1 MDTPSA
7 DGPASSIP
15 APGPRYATRIG
26 IPATVACVVAG
37 LVIASAWDT
46 LAPATTVR
54 VVPAVFEREVI
65 PATDPATQAP
75 PASTRSVQAPGWLE
89 AEPFAVACTALA
101 DGVVAEIHVLEG
113 QPVAPSQIIATL
125 VPEDAQLSLARA
137 DAELRIAEATL
148 AVAQADL
155 RAAQTEWNE
164 PVERRR
170 AVAATSAQLAETEAS
185 LAQLPS
191 LIATERAALDR
202 LIEEHKRVKN
212 ALESGAINE
221 IEEIIS
227 RKRVD
232 EQQAKLDSV
241 ERSRGILE
249 AQRDRLAAEAAA
261 ADRNADLRIA
271 ERRALDAAVAS
282 AAVAEA
288 AVAEATARRDEAS
301 LRLERM
307 TIRAPIAGY
316 VQRRLKAPGDKVML
330 GGDDPTS
337 AQIALIYDPNRLQV
351 RVDVPLAD
359 AAAVRPGQPCEV
371 VVDVLPDRVFR
382 GEVLRFTSEAD
393 IQKNTVQIKVRVLD
407 PDPLLRP
414 EMLTRVKFLG
424 SDAVEG
430 AHRDAQTDGTAV
442 VRIPTSTLRATG
454 AGSSEVWV
462 VRERRRDIGT
472 AHRITVVP
480 EDELDGWTRI
490 RSTVR
495 PGDLI
500 ALNAEHLR
508 DGARVRI
515 VGAHRGGS
523 S

>member
-15 APGPRYATRIG
+15 APGPKYATRVG
-26 IPATVACVVAG
+26 VPAAVACVVAG
-37 LVIASAWDT
+37 LVIASAWDA

-54 VVPAVFEREVI
+54 VVPAVFEREDT
-65 PATDPATQAP
+65 PASDPATRSPA
-75 PASTRSVQAPGWLE
+75 ASTRSVQAPGWLE
-89 AEPFAVACTALA
+89 AEPYAVACTSLA
-101 DGVVAEIHVLEG
+101 DGIVAEILVLEG
-113 QPVAPSQIIATL
+113 QPVAASQVIATL
-125 VPEDAQLSLARA
+125 VPQDAELALARA
-137 DAELRIAEATL
+137 EAELRIAEATL
-148 AVAQADL
+148 AIAHADL
-155 RAAQTEWNE
+155 RAAQTDWNE

-170 AVAATSAQLAETEAS
+170 AVAATRAQHAETEAS

-191 LIATERAALDR
+191 LISTERAALDR
-202 LIEEHKRVKN
+202 LIEEHKRVKA

-221 IEEIIS
+221 IEEIIA

-232 EQQAKLDSV
+232 EQQAMLDSV
-241 ERSRGILE
+241 ERTRRILE
-249 AQRDRLAAEAAA
+249 AQRDRLAAEALAA
-261 ADRNADLRIA
+261 ERNADLRIA

-282 AAVAEA
+282 AALAEA

-301 LRLERM
+301 LRLDRM
-307 TIRAPIAGY
+307 TIRAPMAGY

-337 AQIALIYDPNRLQV
+337 AQIALIYDPTRLQV

-371 VVDVLPDRVFR
+371 VVDVLPERVFR

-424 SDAVEG
+424 SGAVEG
-430 AHRDAQTDGTAV
+430 AHRDTPAPATAP
-442 VRIPTSTLRATG
+442 VRVPTSTVHATG

-462 VRERRRDIGT
+462 VRERRRDLGT

-480 EDELDGWTRI
+480 EAELEGWTRI

-500 ALNAEHLR
+500 VLNGEHLR

-515 VGAHRGGS
+515 ARLDRGGPS
-523 S
+523 